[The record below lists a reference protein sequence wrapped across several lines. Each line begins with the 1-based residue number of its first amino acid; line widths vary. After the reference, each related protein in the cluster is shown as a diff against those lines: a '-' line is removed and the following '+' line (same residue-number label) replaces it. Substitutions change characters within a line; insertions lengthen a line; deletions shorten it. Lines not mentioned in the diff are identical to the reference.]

1 MKDSKKLA
9 HKKILQEYAFVKTDL
24 EYKQS
29 ILEEN
34 QKDFFN
40 QVYENYQKPENKNEG
55 AACSIKKKKFNWK
68 SLGVDIQE
76 KAKKLYR
83 EISKLAHPDKD
94 PNGIYQDVFEK
105 SADAYENG
113 KLMDLYEICDKLG
126 IEYVIS
132 DEEIPVIES
141 EISEK
146 RKAIIEIERSIIYI
160 WSQLEGD
167 EKTRKELVDQF
178 IEKTKNKL

>member
-29 ILEEN
+29 ILDEN
-34 QKDFFN
+34 QKEFFS
-40 QVYENYQKPENKNEG
+40 QVYENHKPDKSDEG
-55 AACSIKKKKFNWK
+55 KSCSIKKKKFDWK
-68 SLGVDIQE
+68 TLGPEVQE

-83 EISKLAHPDKD
+83 EISKLVHPDKD
-94 PNGIYQDVFEK
+94 PNGVYQDLFEK
-105 SADAYENG
+105 SADAYVNG
-113 KLMDLYEICDKLG
+113 RLMDLYEICDNLS

-132 DEEIPVIES
+132 DAEIPVIES

-146 RKAIIEIERSIIYI
+146 RKAIIAIEKSIIYI

-167 EKTRKELVDQF
+167 EETRKELVNQF